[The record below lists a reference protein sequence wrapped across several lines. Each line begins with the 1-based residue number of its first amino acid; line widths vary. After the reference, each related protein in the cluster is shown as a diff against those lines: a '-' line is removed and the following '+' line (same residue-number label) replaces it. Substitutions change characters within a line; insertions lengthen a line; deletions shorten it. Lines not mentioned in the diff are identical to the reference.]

1 MHDMNT
7 LLLVS
12 FAGLLSAGD
21 NWVATLL
28 LPNIANDFASTIPQA
43 SIVLTA
49 YLIPYGAMQPIYGHY
64 SDQYHK
70 KYVLMLLMCGL
81 SLTTFLCSVAPSLYT
96 LTAFRFAT
104 GLFAA
109 GIVAVSLGILGE
121 HYDREILPKF
131 VSLFLGIIFL
141 GQGISA
147 GIGGIVI
154 QSFSW
159 RTILAAFSILSLLS
173 FSSLCRLTKKSSL
186 SAATP
191 FLPSLKTL
199 LEDKQL
205 SLAYLLA
212 FCNGFITLG
221 MYSYLGAYLI
231 EILHVPYTNTGFLL
245 MLFGVMCFWAGYINK
260 YLLKHFSRDHLVR
273 IGFLSTWA
281 ALLLLIFENTP
292 ATLLAIILL
301 GIGYIFIQ
309 SILASTALHTST
321 HKGLSSGIIG
331 IAIFGG
337 GGLGTYVNSLILGT
351 FYFPALILFLLVLE
365 SIIVFASFKIKISGN
380 AV

>member
-1 MHDMNT
+1 M
-7 LLLVS
+7 
-12 FAGLLSAGD
+12 
-21 NWVATLL
+21 
-28 LPNIANDFASTIPQA
+28 PP
-43 SIVLTA
+43 
-49 YLIPYGAMQPIYGHY
+49 
-64 SDQYHK
+64 DQ
-70 KYVLMLLMCGL
+70 
-81 SLTTFLCSVAPSLYT
+81 
-96 LTAFRFAT
+96 
-104 GLFAA
+104 
-109 GIVAVSLGILGE
+109 
-121 HYDREILPKF
+121 
-131 VSLFLGIIFL
+131 
-141 GQGISA
+141 
-147 GIGGIVI
+147 
-154 QSFSW
+154 
-159 RTILAAFSILSLLS
+159 
-173 FSSLCRLTKKSSL
+173 KSSL

-245 MLFGVMCFWAGYINK
+245 MLFGVMCFLAGYINE